1 MMNSPYKLS
10 VVVLVYNTE
19 NYLKEC
25 LDSLVNQTLDDLE
38 IIVVNDESPDNS
50 LEIIEEYK
58 LKYNNIKLINQK
70 NSGGAIA
77 GNNGLK
83 IANGEY
89 VTIMDSDDVVPLD
102 AYEKLYHKAKEE
114 NADIVIGKPNL
125 LINGMEREILY
136 KRERDVWEKPRVIN
150 NILDFPDIFYDGYYW
165 NKIYKRNFFID
176 NECFMPPGMLY
187 ADRPMVHKAFLHAKK
202 IVIITDIVYLWRKR
216 EETSKIK
223 SITQLKTDLK
233 NFKDRI
239 ESIDYQIQYFNKF
252 GNKLLTTEFLKRNVD
267 RLFFPIKGILNS
279 EEFKET
285 YLRETKRILTL
296 VKNVYDND
304 LGITKNLYIYM
315 ILNNLTEELEFYLK
329 KNPDGEIIFE
339 NGDHY
344 WALPFFRDKN
354 VKIPDDL
361 FKITT
366 LLPQFILIEGIRLS
380 SDSIYIDKLSTVK
393 KFKVSKAIL
402 QFQSRT
408 KIDRKHSCELSK
420 NKDNTFSGDFPVKE
434 VSTSD
439 IYDVYL
445 ILDHD
450 EKEYKF
456 RVTRRNLPHCP
467 DEKILGTVNEF
478 ILYFTNKGNLSLVG
492 THLDIV
498 SFEINY
504 NGIFINTK
512 EAKNNVKFF
521 VRNRITKEKVLFQQA
536 HDSSFKLYWKHFLDK
551 NATYDLYY
559 QTPAK
564 TFRVNSKHIG
574 KIEPKFLTVKKNYL
588 YLYLT
593 DNGNFSIVS
602 DNYFNHLR
610 RKIQIKS
617 KPL

>member
-1 MMNSPYKLS
+1 MNNPFKLS

-19 NYLKEC
+19 EYLREC
-25 LDSLVNQTLDDLE
+25 LDSLVNQTLDGLE

-50 LEIIEEYK
+50 LEIIEEYRTK
-58 LKYNNIKLINQK
+58 FHNIKLINQK
-70 NSGGAIA
+70 NSGGAVA
-77 GNNGLK
+77 GNNGFK
-83 IANGEY
+83 IASGEY
-89 VTIMDSDDVVPLD
+89 ITIMDSDDVVPLD
-102 AYEKLYHKAKEE
+102 AYEKLYSKAKEE

-136 KRERDVWEKPRVIN
+136 KREKDVWEKSRVIN
-150 NILDFPDIFYDGYYW
+150 NLLDFPDVFYDGYYW

-239 ESIDYQIQYFNKF
+239 ESIEYQIHYFNEF

-267 RLFFPIKGILNS
+267 RLFFPIKGILDS

-285 YLRETKRILTL
+285 YLRETKRILNL
-296 VKNVYDND
+296 VEDVYNND

-315 ILNNLTEELEFYLK
+315 ILNDLTEELEYYLR
-329 KNPDGEIIFE
+329 KNPNGEIIYE
-339 NGDHY
+339 NGEHY

-354 VKIPDDL
+354 VQIPDDL

-366 LLPQFILIEGIRLS
+366 LLPQFILIDGIRIS
-380 SDSIYIDKLSTVK
+380 SDFIYIDKLSTVE
-393 KFKVSKAIL
+393 KFKVSSAIL

-408 KIDRKHSCELSK
+408 KIDKKHSCELTK
-420 NKDNTFSGDFPVKE
+420 NKDNSFSGTFPLKE
-434 VSTSD
+434 ISPSD

-445 ILDHD
+445 ILNYD

-456 RVTRRNLPHCP
+456 RITRKNLPDFP
-467 DEKILGTVNEF
+467 DEKILKTLKEF

-498 SFEINY
+498 SFEINH

-512 EAKNNVKFF
+512 ESKNNVKFF
-521 VRNRITKEKVLFQQA
+521 IRQRITKEKVLFQQEQ
-536 HDSSFKLYWKHFLDK
+536 DSSFKLYWKHFLDK

-564 TFRVNSKHIG
+564 TF
-574 KIEPKFLTVKKNYL
+574 KINCRHFRKLKPKFLKVNNNYL
-588 YLYLT
+588 SFHLT
-593 DNGNFSIVS
+593 DNGDFSLIS
-602 DNYFNHLR
+602 DNYFNHLIRKVRLR
-610 RKIQIKS
+610 R
-617 KPL
+617 